1 MDIQSPIYLLHVFYF
16 KDNTDKIKQ
25 RCYIQGIPMSH
36 MKLENVESFKIERL
50 HIYNSH
56 SARFE
61 SLTKYFCAFQHH
73 CRNFVNLLR
82 RVRNPRFI
90 LDRERLG
97 PLRHLLWLPPMVV
110 LLNGV

>member
-1 MDIQSPIYLLHVFYF
+1 MDIQSPIYVLHVFYF

-25 RCYIQGIPMSH
+25 RCYMQGIPVSH
-36 MKLENVESFKIERL
+36 MNLENIESFKIERIQ
-50 HIYNSH
+50 IYNTRIVIVDSP
-56 SARFE
+56 
-61 SLTKYFCAFQHH
+61 TKYFRAFQRH
-73 CRNFVNLLR
+73 CRNFVSLLR

-97 PLRHLLWLPPMVV
+97 PLRYLLWLPPIVV